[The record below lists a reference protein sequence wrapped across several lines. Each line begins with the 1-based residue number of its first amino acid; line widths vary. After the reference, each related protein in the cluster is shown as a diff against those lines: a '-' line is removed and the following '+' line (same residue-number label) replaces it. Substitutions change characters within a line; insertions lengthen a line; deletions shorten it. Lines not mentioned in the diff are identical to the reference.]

1 MTETAVCTERHRRI
15 DERLDTQDKRINN
28 HSDRLDKVE
37 QFQSRTET
45 KIENLCERIDGLISV
60 MNDYKAIFRWLVGTS
75 VGALVS
81 FFFYA
86 IQKGIF
92 K

>member
-15 DERLDTQDKRINN
+15 DERLDTQDRRINN
-28 HSDRLDKVE
+28 HSERLDKVE

-45 KIENLCERIDGLISV
+45 KIENLCEQIQGLVTTI
-60 MNDYKAIFRWLVGTS
+60 RWAMGLLI
-75 VGALVS
+75 GALVS

-86 IQKGIF
+86 AQRGLIK
-92 K
+92 

>member
-15 DERLDTQDKRINN
+15 DEQLETHNKRLNG
-28 HSDRLDKVE
+28 HSDRLDKLE
-37 QFQSRTET
+37 QYQSRTEA
-45 KIENLCERIDGLISV
+45 KIENLCEQIQGLVTTI
-60 MNDYKAIFRWLVGTS
+60 RWAMGLF

-86 IQKGIF
+86 AQRGLIK
-92 K
+92 

>member
-1 MTETAVCTERHRRI
+1 MTDYNAPVCTERHRRI
-15 DERLDTQDKRINN
+15 DERLDTQDRRINN
-28 HSDRLDKVE
+28 HSERLDKVE

-45 KIENLCERIDGLISV
+45 KIENLCEQIQGLVTTI
-60 MNDYKAIFRWLVGTS
+60 RWAMGLF

-86 IQKGIF
+86 AQRGLIK
-92 K
+92 